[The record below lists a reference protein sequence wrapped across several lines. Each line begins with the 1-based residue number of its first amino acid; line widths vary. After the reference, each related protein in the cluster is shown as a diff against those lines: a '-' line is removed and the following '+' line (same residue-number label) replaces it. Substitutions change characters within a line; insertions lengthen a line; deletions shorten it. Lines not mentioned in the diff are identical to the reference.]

1 MNASSECFI
10 DVTVSFETT
19 PLHHTTVIT
28 TKNYIRTITIS
39 TVATGEEGE
48 DSSGPTKQNDDA
60 VLAADLPQYTRVPIE
75 EEDEENEENEETITP
90 AAIRV
95 DNEEKGDEKDNTNEE
110 NQEDN
115 TNNDTTSSSKTYKV
129 HKLSCH
135 SHTARCNYM
144 CSLDE
149 FTKEGADRNPLFV
162 GSLYQGY

>member
-1 MNASSECFI
+1 MLVSPLMNASSECFI

-75 EEDEENEENEETITP
+75 EEDEENEEKDEE
-90 AAIRV
+90 
-95 DNEEKGDEKDNTNEE
+95 EEDG
-110 NQEDN
+110 ED
-115 TNNDTTSSSKTYKV
+115 DPP
-129 HKLSCH
+129 L
-135 SHTARCNYM
+135 
-144 CSLDE
+144 
-149 FTKEGADRNPLFV
+149 GALGWKA
-162 GSLYQGY
+162 GSQF